1 MRKRTGGE
9 RGQYSARGD
18 PANVVP
24 RGDAASCMPAGGWH
38 GRLLVTGAKAYGGF
52 ARTTEILRIGARIG
66 WTDTRRGKSPAAD
79 SRLSRPRLARASH
92 ITLASQN
99 AAQGSALARP
109 KRKRENSL
117 LAHRRIASRGPALH
131 YRRAPLTRRDY
142 TGRRAC
148 MMREGG
154 REYGA
159 FAGGRSVAAGAAS
172 SVHSGSSEV
181 EGPAG
186 HVAPP
191 CMREVSLCAT
201 RRQKL
206 EKDVAE
212 TAGSDFVWPS
222 GAGTSGTS
230 PELARTLH
238 FASCGDH
245 LGSFLA
251 GSHFWTSLLLP
262 GLLHSQKTTPG
273 SPGGPR
279 TQFLNRRLGSV
290 HGKFMKRDA

>member
-9 RGQYSARGD
+9 RRQYSARGD

-52 ARTTEILRIGARIG
+52 ARTTEILRSGARIG

-148 MMREGG
+148 MMRE
-154 REYGA
+154 
-159 FAGGRSVAAGAAS
+159 
-172 SVHSGSSEV
+172 
-181 EGPAG
+181 
-186 HVAPP
+186 
-191 CMREVSLCAT
+191 
-201 RRQKL
+201 
-206 EKDVAE
+206 
-212 TAGSDFVWPS
+212 DFVWPS

-279 TQFLNRRLGSV
+279 TQFLKRRLGSV

>member
-1 MRKRTGGE
+1 
-9 RGQYSARGD
+9 
-18 PANVVP
+18 
-24 RGDAASCMPAGGWH
+24 MPPGGWH
-38 GRLLVTGAKAYGGF
+38 GRLLVTGAKAYGGC
-52 ARTTEILRIGARIG
+52 ARTTEIWRSGARIG
-66 WTDTRRGKSPAAD
+66 CTDTRRGKSPAAD
-79 SRLSRPRLARASH
+79 SRLSRPRLARESH
-92 ITLASQN
+92 ITLAPQN

-117 LAHRRIASRGPALH
+117 LAHRRKGSRGPALH

-148 MMREGG
+148 MMREVREGEG
-154 REYGA
+154 TEREPRGRQNDNGADTHHPARLRSPREYGA
-159 FAGGRSVAAGAAS
+159 FTGGRSVAAGAAS

-186 HVAPP
+186 
-191 CMREVSLCAT
+191 
-201 RRQKL
+201 QKL

-212 TAGSDFVWPS
+212 IAGSDFVWPS

-251 GSHFWTSLLLP
+251 GSHLWTSLLLP

-279 TQFLNRRLGSV
+279 TQFLKRQLGSV

>member
-9 RGQYSARGD
+9 RRQYSARGD

-38 GRLLVTGAKAYGGF
+38 GRLLVTGAKAYGGC
-52 ARTTEILRIGARIG
+52 ARTTEIWRSGARIG
-66 WTDTRRGKSPAAD
+66 CTDTRRGKSPAAD
-79 SRLSRPRLARASH
+79 SRLSRPRLARESH
-92 ITLASQN
+92 ITLAPQN

-117 LAHRRIASRGPALH
+117 LAHRRRASRGPALH

-148 MMREGG
+148 MMREV
-154 REYGA
+154 REGE
-159 FAGGRSVAAGAAS
+159 GTEREVERQRSGYAPPRT
-172 SVHSGSSEV
+172 SSESTCC
-181 EGPAG
+181 ASL
-186 HVAPP
+186 
-191 CMREVSLCAT
+191 VSLCAT

-212 TAGSDFVWPS
+212 IAGSDFVWPS

-230 PELARTLH
+230 PELALTLH

-279 TQFLNRRLGSV
+279 TQFLKRRLGSV